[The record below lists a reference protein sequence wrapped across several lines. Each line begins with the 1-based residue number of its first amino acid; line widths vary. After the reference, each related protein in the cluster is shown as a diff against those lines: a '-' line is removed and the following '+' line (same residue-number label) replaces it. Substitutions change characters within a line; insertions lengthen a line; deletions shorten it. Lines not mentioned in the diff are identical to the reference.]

1 MNGALVI
8 FVGVAPF
15 FLDGKP
21 LTVESDIYETE
32 PVSLLSV
39 INLIQMSETDEVE
52 ANYLNSSKSDRA
64 EEYQKLTQKLKFLET
79 IEMNDDIKANLFI
92 FDVQIAMDAK
102 NKAIEAE
109 EANKR
114 KRQRLGSFVLALAQ
128 PSPAPAPCQSG
139 SFFNFFR
146 PRSNS
151 SPR

>member
-1 MNGALVI
+1 
-8 FVGVAPF
+8 
-15 FLDGKP
+15 
-21 LTVESDIYETE
+21 
-32 PVSLLSV
+32 
-39 INLIQMSETDEVE
+39 MSETDEVE